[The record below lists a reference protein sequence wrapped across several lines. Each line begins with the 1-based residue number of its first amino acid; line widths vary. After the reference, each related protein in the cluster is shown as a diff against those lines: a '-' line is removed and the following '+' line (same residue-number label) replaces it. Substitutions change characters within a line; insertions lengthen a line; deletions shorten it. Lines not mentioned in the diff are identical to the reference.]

1 MDEFARTK
9 LAATNRELT
18 EERAMVAELLPKT

>member
-9 LAATNRELT
+9 IAATNQELVD
-18 EERAMVAELLPKT
+18 ERAMVADMITG